1 MALISF
7 TSTMSKLVRKTG
19 RKNPQENK
27 RLGKKSNSQFD
38 SYLNTSDHTE
48 MFKVLLGLS
57 KEM

>member
-27 RLGKKSNSQFD
+27 GWVRRVTVNLI
-38 SYLNTSDHTE
+38 
-48 MFKVLLGLS
+48 VI
-57 KEM
+57 

>member
-1 MALISF
+1 
-7 TSTMSKLVRKTG
+7 MSKLVRKTG

-38 SYLNTSDHTE
+38 SYLNTSDDTE